1 MTGYRDYTHLDCA
14 FVEPG
19 ILRIAF
25 SNPGRMNS
33 VTEGQHTEL
42 ARIFRDLDRD
52 DDVRVVLVTGSDGTF
67 SAGGDFDLVQKQID
81 SWNARVRMAREV
93 RDIVYGV
100 IECSK
105 PIVAAVEGT
114 AVGAGLSVAM
124 LSDVC
129 IVTPDAKI
137 IDGHTRLGVA
147 AGDHA
152 VMVWPILCG
161 LAKAKYYLLTC
172 KAMSGAEA
180 ERSGLVALC
189 VPPEELQDKALT
201 TARELAALPAQ
212 ALAWTKHALNGWLR
226 AAGDS
231 FDLSVAYELIGGFS
245 GPESKEGLA
254 ALLEKRRP
262 NFPALTDLAP

>member
-1 MTGYRDYTHLDCA
+1 MTYRDYSHLDCG
-14 FVEPG
+14 FVEDG
-19 ILRIAF
+19 ILRISF
-25 SNPGRMNS
+25 TNPGRMNS

-42 ARIFRDLDRD
+42 ARIFRDIDRD
-52 DDVRVVLVTGSDGTF
+52 DTVRVALVTGSDGTF

-81 SWNARVRMAREV
+81 SWEARVRMAREV

-105 PIVAAVEGT
+105 PVVAAVEGT
-114 AVGAGLSVAM
+114 AVGAGLSVA
-124 LSDVC
+124 LLADVC
-129 IVTPDAKI
+129 VITPDAKI

-152 VMVWPILCG
+152 VMVWPIACG
-161 LAKAKYYLLTC
+161 IAKAKYYLLTC
-172 KAMSGAEA
+172 KALSGAEA

-189 VPPEELQDKALT
+189 VPPEDLHATALK
-201 TARELAALPAQ
+201 TAQELAALPAQ

-226 AAGDS
+226 SAGES
-231 FDLSVAYELIGGFS
+231 FDLSLAYELIGGFS

-254 ALLEKRRP
+254 ALKEKRRP
-262 NFPALTDLAP
+262 NFPSLTDLAP

>member
-1 MTGYRDYTHLDCA
+1 MAGYRDYTHLDCA
-14 FVEPG
+14 FVDEG

-33 VTEGQHTEL
+33 VTGGQHTEL
-42 ARIFRDLDRD
+42 ARIFRDVDRD
-52 DDVRVVLVTGSDGTF
+52 DDVRVVLVTGSDGMF
-67 SAGGDFDLVQKQID
+67 SAGGDFDLVQEQID
-81 SWNARVRMAREV
+81 SWAARVRMAREV

-105 PIVAAVEGT
+105 PVVAAVEGT
-114 AVGAGLSVAM
+114 AVGAGLSVA
-124 LSDVC
+124 LLADVC
-129 IVTPDAKI
+129 VITPEAKI

-152 VMVWPILCG
+152 VMVWPIACG

-172 KAMSGAEA
+172 KALSGAEA
-180 ERSGLVALC
+180 ERAGLVALC
-189 VPPEELQDKALT
+189 VPAEDLHATALR
-201 TARELAALPAQ
+201 TARELTELPAQ

-226 AAGDS
+226 MASDS

-245 GPESKEGLA
+245 GPESVEGLA
-254 ALLEKRRP
+254 ALREKRAP
-262 NFPALTDLAP
+262 KFPGLRDLAP